1 MVLYAPDSSSAE
13 TAFERALTAARLPGA
28 ISPVYAAASPGGFG
42 WVAASETHAAPDL
55 IDAPH
60 WGLLLVADAPATSMG
75 APEEAPRLIARR
87 LSEVA
92 LPNIGDAAVRALAE
106 SGALWAAEEGLI
118 EEEDLPLL
126 ASLAGDA
133 DALGRRPLSA
143 GVRDWTRPGTVH
155 AFRVAEILDSERAG
169 EMGLEAGALALVISA
184 GAEDLGRLVLAGH
197 RERILR
203 RASRESF
210 SDPDD
215 LLTVPADTGETRD
228 LLHDLFAATHAAA
241 NYAAGR
247 ASLILYAL
255 RRGLGDIT
263 GVLNLRATWTVGG
276 LEERDGAILHR
287 NGLAAAE
294 AGEALVSGRSV
305 AAGTGGMLGSAP
317 PFEAAEED
325 GRWPWEEV
333 GVFERWAIL
342 EQL

>member
-1 MVLYAPDSSSAE
+1 MVLYAPDSSSA
-13 TAFERALTAARLPGA
+13 AFERALTAARLPGA

-55 IDAPH
+55 ISTPH

-75 APEEAPRLIARR
+75 TEAPRLIARR

-92 LPNIGDAAVRALAE
+92 LPNIGDAGVRGLAE

-118 EEEDLPLL
+118 WEEDLPLL
-126 ASLAGDA
+126 TSLAGDA

-143 GVRDWTRPGTVH
+143 GTRDWTRSGTVH
-155 AFRVAEILDSERAG
+155 AFRVAELLDSEKAG

-184 GAEDLGRLVLAGH
+184 GAEDLGRLALAGH

-215 LLTVPADTGETRD
+215 LLAVPADTGETRD
-228 LLHDLFAATHAAA
+228 LLHDLFTATHAAT

-255 RRGLGDIT
+255 RRALGDT
-263 GVLNLRATWTVGG
+263 AGALNLRAAWTVGG

-287 NGLAAAE
+287 NGLAAVE
-294 AGEALVSGRSV
+294 VGEALVSGRSV

-317 PFEAAEED
+317 SFEAAEEE

-333 GVFERWAIL
+333 GVLERWAIL